1 MRKLF
6 LILTIVCL
14 FVTLTVLNA
23 VPVSADVP
31 EDGDGPR
38 LTITPPKP
46 IKINDPTFLQIEVSL
61 PGIIVEVADEEL
73 SKADEV
79 NPDFIDYYSETSH
92 T

>member
-14 FVTLTVLNA
+14 LVTLTVLTT
-23 VPVSADVP
+23 VPVSADVI
-31 EDGDGPR
+31 ETS

-46 IKINDPTFLQIEVSL
+46 VKINEPILRITVSV
-61 PGIIVEVADEEL
+61 PIMGDEGL

-79 NPDFIDYYSETSH
+79 NPYLEYGPSVSPEL
-92 T
+92 